1 MAPPSR
7 GWKPWPASR
16 RPSCSLD
23 CPAGWRCCA
32 AAGSRGLPR
41 AAPPTVRIALR
52 MAPPSRGWKPWPAS
66 RRPSCSLDC
75 PPDGTAVPR
84 PQAVACLA
92 KGIPPSGLPYRI
104 ALPCRGWKP
113 WAGLFPQKVAAR
125 GNLPAEL
132 VEIEIFLSL
141 GGKSGELRE
150 RGDCQKPPLR
160 T

>member
-1 MAPPSR
+1 MLGLPSGWRFRAAAASR
-7 GWKPWPASR
+7 GQPREAHAS
-16 RPSCSLD
+16 
-23 CPAGWRCCA
+23 
-32 AAGSRGLPR
+32 
-41 AAPPTVRIALR
+41 VRTAFR
-52 MAPPSRGWKPWPAS
+52 M
-66 RRPSCSLDC
+66 
-75 PPDGTAVPR
+75 
-84 PQAVACLA
+84 
-92 KGIPPSGLPYRI
+92 